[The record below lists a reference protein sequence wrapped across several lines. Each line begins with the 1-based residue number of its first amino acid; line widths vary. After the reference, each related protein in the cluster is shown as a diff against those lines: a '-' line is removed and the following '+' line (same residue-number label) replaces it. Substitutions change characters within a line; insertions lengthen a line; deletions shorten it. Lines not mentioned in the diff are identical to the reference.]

1 MAAVAERTNA
11 GTVGLLD
18 VDTGS
23 WASDLA
29 RAVALDSAIL
39 PPVAPGGRLP
49 GQRDGVPVHLVAAHD
64 TACAVAASPLEDGAP
79 RAFLSGGTWFLVGIE
94 RAHADTSDAAR
105 KGELLQRVRR
115 SRRLPVP
122 EEGERLVAPRA
133 VSGRLGRPGGAE
145 LVEGAASVPQDTVR
159 LFDVQDPRLLA
170 PEHIE
175 DEVRAAAGLARDA
188 PPAVVA
194 RSILESIAAGRR
206 VGDRRAPQRVS
217 DRGTRGGQRGAA
229 ASPFVQQLLGERT
242 GVRVIAGATEATA
255 LGNAVL

>member
-1 MAAVAERTNA
+1 MSEGLDARIEAKLPELVAYELTGAAVAERTNA

-49 GQRDGVPVHLVAAHD
+49 GQHDGVPVHLVAAHD

-105 KGELLQRVRR
+105 K
-115 SRRLPVP
+115 
-122 EEGERLVAPRA
+122 AN
-133 VSGRLGRPGGAE
+133 VSNEPGAPGGYRFLKKVTGLWLLEQCLAGWDDTSVAD

-159 LFDVQDPRLLA
+159 LFDVQDPRFLA

-175 DEVRAAAGLARDA
+175 DEVVLRPGWHETLPQTCCDLRRGQQGPDGGDGPRDA
-188 PPAVVA
+188 
-194 RSILESIAAGRR
+194 
-206 VGDRRAPQRVS
+206 
-217 DRGTRGGQRGAA
+217 RGG
-229 ASPFVQQLLGERT
+229 T
-242 GVRVIAGATEATA
+242 AG
-255 LGNAVL
+255 GIPGD